1 MEKYIIAV
9 DMDGTLL
16 NSENKISER
25 NRNVLQRL
33 IDDGHYVVPATGRTR
48 ELIPREFSVLRG
60 VNWGIVENGCVV
72 WDYDKN
78 EMIWRKTMPK
88 GMVSKILKDVE
99 NSGAK
104 GWIAEAYANGIAYS
118 DADARDYVAS
128 VADKDLLEKT
138 FVDYFLS
145 RHVYVR
151 DFYHQKDILDQAEK
165 INIYFDDMETSRVLR
180 EKWKDLDDVAVT
192 TSISGNAEFNAAGV
206 DKGVGLAMLRTKLGI
221 DRMHVIAFGDN
232 ENDLEM
238 LEAVGCGVLM
248 GNAPSELQ
256 KHFSFVTKSNDQDG
270 IFQAFKEL
278 GVLN

>member
-16 NSENKISER
+16 NSVNKISER
-25 NRNVLQRL
+25 TRNVLQRL
-33 IDDGHYVVPATGRTR
+33 IDDGHYIVPATGRTR
-48 ELIPREFSVLRG
+48 ELIPQEFSVLEG
-60 VNWGIVENGCVV
+60 VKWGIVENGCVV

-99 NSGAK
+99 NSGVK

-128 VADKDLLEKT
+128 VADKALLEKT

-145 RHVYVR
+145 RHEYVK
-151 DFYHQKDILDQAEK
+151 DFYHQEDILDQAEK
-165 INIYFDDMETSRVLR
+165 INIYFDDMETSRALR

>member
-48 ELIPREFSVLRG
+48 ELIPQEFSVLRG
-60 VNWGIVENGCVV
+60 VKWGIVENGCVV

-99 NSGAK
+99 NSDAK

-165 INIYFDDMETSRVLR
+165 INIYFDDMETSRALR

-206 DKGVGLAMLRTKLGI
+206 DKGVGLAMLRTKLGV